1 MNHFQLDSSIGFMLV
16 RRRPAPPGPMI
27 SNNSNDSV
35 MNNVVPEVLNFME
48 VSFFGRGQM
57 YRGKNTNQVTAF
69 CSTW

>member
-1 MNHFQLDSSIGFMLV
+1 MNNFQLDSRIGFMPE
-16 RRRPAPPGPMI
+16 RRPPGPMI
-27 SNNSNDSV
+27 SNDSNDSV

>member
-1 MNHFQLDSSIGFMLV
+1 MNNFQLDSRIGFMSV
-16 RRRPAPPGPMI
+16 RRPPGPMI
-27 SNNSNDSV
+27 SNRSDDSV